1 MAIVLSLFSD
11 AEMRGDYNMVPAS
24 GFLGVSSCVVSAVP
38 ADAQVLN
45 PCKECSLNGLCSDE
59 CAAHSFPL
67 DVPWSYG
74 TRFHNLGEYVNM
86 LKHYGWL

>member
-11 AEMRGDYNMVPAS
+11 AEMRGESNVIPAS

-45 PCKECSLNGLCSDE
+45 PCKDCSLRGLCSDE

>member
-11 AEMRGDYNMVPAS
+11 AEMRGESNVIQTS
-24 GFLGVSSCVVSAVP
+24 GLLNVHLREVSAVP

-45 PCKECSLNGLCSDE
+45 PCKGCSLRGLCSDE

-74 TRFHNLGEYVNM
+74 TRFRNLGEYVNM
-86 LKHYGWL
+86 LKHYGWA